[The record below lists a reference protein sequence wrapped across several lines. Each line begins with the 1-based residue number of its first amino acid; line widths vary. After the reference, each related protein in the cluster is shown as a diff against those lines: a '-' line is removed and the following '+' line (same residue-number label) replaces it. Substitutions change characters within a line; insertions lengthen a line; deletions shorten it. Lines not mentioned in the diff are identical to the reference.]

1 MLNPDDA
8 AIPERR
14 FGVTPL
20 DLRNAKLKT
29 AMRGFDRDDVQ
40 ELLRAVADDYESA
53 LRENER
59 LRQELARMDGA
70 LNQHRELEGS
80 LRNTLVSAQ
89 KVADDIRDTA
99 AQDAARIVREAEAQ
113 AEAIVQQALARAGDL
128 GQTLDTLLEQRR
140 SAEAGVEATIAAL
153 SATLEQVRMPKP
165 VAPAAPK
172 ADAVITPA
180 HVEPAEPAAPA
191 ASAPEAAAPAPATA
205 PVAAPVVA
213 APTVA
218 PTEAPAEAAPAAAPK
233 ASASASTSI
242 DPAEFLSLDM
252 AAVPEFEVVLDG
264 PHEATPFEK
273 QISADLELVVGHRPR
288 VAISAI
294 AV

>member
-140 SAEAGVEATIAAL
+140 AAEAGVEATIAAL

-172 ADAVITPA
+172 TEAVITPA

-191 ASAPEAAAPAPATA
+191 AAAPAP
-205 PVAAPVVA
+205 VAES
-213 APTVA
+213 PTVA
-218 PTEAPAEAAPAAAPK
+218 PTDAPADAASAAAPK
-233 ASASASTSI
+233 ASASASTAI